1 MHDRPDGKAREHD
14 GAVAVSEHRD
24 SDPAAA
30 PHGLRP
36 GHLLV
41 AVCILVAVAVLLV
54 FSPRGA
60 RTPGDL
66 SADAGFAR
74 DMRTHHAQAVEM
86 AFILRETTSDPVL
99 RTIAY
104 DIITTQEQQS
114 GQMAAWL
121 QTWGLPA
128 TGMRPPMAWMTGHGR
143 HGAAPTAQPGVMPGM
158 ATPAQLD
165 ELRNARGSAGDRLF
179 LTLMIAHHRG
189 GVAMA
194 DAVLAV
200 TEQPQVRRLAQAMA
214 TSQQAEIEQ
223 MTQMLNRETAG

>member
-1 MHDRPDGKAREHD
+1 MTEEPDGSAAEVGD
-14 GAVAVSEHRD
+14 PD
-24 SDPAAA
+24 STPA
-30 PHGLRP
+30 PLSLKP

-41 AVCILVAVAVLLV
+41 AVAVLAAVAVLLM
-54 FSPRGA
+54 FWPREGS
-60 RTPGDL
+60 TPGDL
-66 SADAGFAR
+66 SPEAGFAR
-74 DMRTHHAQAVEM
+74 DMQIHHAQAVEM
-86 AFILRETTSDPVL
+86 AFIIRETTSDPIL
-99 RTIAY
+99 RTIGY

-121 QTWGLPA
+121 QAWGLPA
-128 TGMRPPMAWMTGHGR
+128 TGTRPSMAWMPGHGS
-143 HGAAPTAQPGVMPGM
+143 HGSVTPTLNAAGLMPGM

-165 ELRNARGSAGDRLF
+165 ELRHASGAAADRLF

-200 TEQPQVRRLAQAMA
+200 TEQRQVRQLAQAIA

-223 MTQMLNRETAG
+223 MTQMLQREPAA